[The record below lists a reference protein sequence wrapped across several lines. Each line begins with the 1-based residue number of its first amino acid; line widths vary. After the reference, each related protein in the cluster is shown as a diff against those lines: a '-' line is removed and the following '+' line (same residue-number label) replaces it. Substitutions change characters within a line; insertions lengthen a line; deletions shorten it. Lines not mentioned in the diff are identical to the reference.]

1 VSGSLHHGI
10 QFLQKLWRKVS
21 KVTGISNETGGIEDF
36 IIDYTSNECESNNGD
51 DSNTGKEVNDRNTLV
66 NC

>member
-1 VSGSLHHGI
+1 L
-10 QFLQKLWRKVS
+10 RKVS

-36 IIDYTSNECESNNGD
+36 IIDYTSNECDSNNGD

-66 NC
+66 LTDDAI